1 VGCPTDHTKEFGLCN
16 VLNAKEFPVSIL
28 SYICEDIPYLMTFF
42 FFIQVFRFT
51 CKDNGGKLPYHQ
63 FAVGDS
69 VRITAMSAD
78 PLNGGAI
85 EGVLMERRQRYLDIC
100 LSSKE
105 ASGID
110 TALNYRVDSMV
121 NRVTYDRQIEALQQ
135 FLQPSTRMQKLGIS
149 RVLRDIMLYSYPN
162 SLIQLANTPGG
173 LKMAL
178 PRTGTTDDSSL
189 RMGPDG
195 LGSVNEELEFEVMSK
210 ALEKG
215 MTFTD
220 GARPYKEKG
229 SEDDDSATEIL
240 HDVVISP
247 QSQLQQKLY
256 GGKTFDTSDILGS
269 MSRDHSST
277 RARDSE
283 AASGSEP
290 SYEPTEPTEAVFTTN
305 SRLKTMAENY
315 NPASNSKLLPYDDIE
330 VEAAVRSTLKL
341 CPMNESQI
349 AALERALHQTVTLI
363 QGPPGTGK
371 TRTACAILA
380 TIVEL
385 KKQRLLEAKPESNSD
400 ELRYQTI
407 LACAHSNVAAD
418 NLLEGLLAQGVKAVR
433 LGECWTGTDCCCLLG
448 FHESH
453 KARTVGR

>member
-1 VGCPTDHTKEFGLCN
+1 MT
-16 VLNAKEFPVSIL
+16 L
-28 SYICEDIPYLMTFF
+28 SLS
-42 FFIQVFRFT
+42 IQVFRFT
-51 CKDNGGKLPYHQ
+51 CKDNGGKLPFHQ

-78 PLNGGAI
+78 PINGSI

-100 LSSKE
+100 LSNKE
-105 ASGID
+105 ASEINTAID
-110 TALNYRVDSMV
+110 YRVDSMV
-121 NRVTYDRQIEALQQ
+121 NRVTYDRQIDALQH
-135 FLQPSTRMQKLGIS
+135 FLQPTSRMQKIGVS

-178 PRTGTTDDSSL
+178 PRTDTTDDSSL

-195 LGSVNEELEFEVMSK
+195 LGSENEELEFEIMSK

-215 MTFTD
+215 IAFTD
-220 GARPYKEKG
+220 GVRPYREKG
-229 SEDDDSATEIL
+229 SEDDDSATDIL
-240 HDVVISP
+240 NNVVMSP

-256 GGKTFDTSDILGS
+256 GSKTFDTNDILGN
-269 MSRDHSST
+269 MSRDHTAS
-277 RARDSE
+277 RERDSE
-283 AASGSEP
+283 DGSRSESHYVAP
-290 SYEPTEPTEAVFTTN
+290 EPTAAVFTSN
-305 SRLKTMAENY
+305 SRLKNMAETYSPNK
-315 NPASNSKLLPYDDIE
+315 NSKFLPFNDTE
-330 VEAAVRSTLKL
+330 VEAAVRTTLKN

-385 KKQRLLEAKPESNSD
+385 KKQRLLEAEPGSNSD
-400 ELRYQTI
+400 ELRSWSI

-433 LGECWTGTDCCCLLG
+433 LGECWTRTDCFC
-448 FHESH
+448 
-453 KARTVGR
+453 